1 MYFKVG
7 ISIHEMLHAAGL
19 MHEQS
24 RSDRDEYIRMIKE
37 NLKENIDNGNMA
49 KTSTFDFNAYDYES
63 IMQYSLWVRIHSNHV
78 VLAAM
83 QNLKIKV
90 VVFLK
95 NFLGKR
101 HCNVND
107 FDVQ

>member
-95 NFLGKR
+95 TF
-101 HCNVND
+101 
-107 FDVQ
+107 